1 MQSVLTI
8 ENLHVRRDKNNLL
21 SSVNWH
27 IKAGEHWIIL
37 GANGSGKSSLLKALT
52 GYLTPTAGNITVLQ
66 KTYGQTDWRDLRLI
80 VGIVT
85 NSLQSS
91 IPAGE
96 SALETIVSGLYAQ
109 LDLWKIPTKSDI
121 QKAKRLLKQTGLSPV
136 IHRPWEFLSQ
146 GERQRV
152 ARAVAGAGIGDGD
165 AGNRPAVDGG
175 DCRCASAVISKPK
188 LLILDE
194 PCAGLDPI
202 ARESFL
208 SFVQALSKQNKGP
221 SLIFVTHHVEE
232 ILPGFTHAL
241 ILKKGRVFS
250 TGKKAVVVTSRLLS
264 QAFGSK
270 VKVVKKAGRYF
281 LA

>member
-8 ENLHVRRDKNNLL
+8 KNLHVRRDKNNLL

-152 ARAVAGAGIGDGD
+152 LIARAL
-165 AGNRPAVDGG
+165 
-175 DCRCASAVISKPK
+175 ISKPK

>member
-8 ENLHVRRDKNNLL
+8 KNLHVRRDKNNLL

-66 KTYGQTDWRDLRLI
+66 KTYGQTDWIDLRLI

-152 ARAVAGAGIGDGD
+152 LIARAL
-165 AGNRPAVDGG
+165 
-175 DCRCASAVISKPK
+175 ISKPK